1 MVANGFT
8 IVSYYLML
16 ICCCCCCL
24 SGNRKKYVKSC
35 QIRHTYGED
44 DEANLLEE
52 EAILVAENAVQAGSE
67 CDITVPGD
75 HVVDPPETATVTLGG
90 KKCKWCGSTT
100 HSRKTHKDCPHN
112 PKYAPTST

>member
-1 MVANGFT
+1 M
-8 IVSYYLML
+8 
-16 ICCCCCCL
+16 

-67 CDITVPGD
+67 IDTTLPGD

-100 HSRKTHKDCPHN
+100 QSRKSHKDCPQN
-112 PKYAPTST
+112 PKNVPTSTRTV